1 MGLGWISEK
10 HPSHEK
16 EAMLIKTLLNKVE
29 GFKSFVYGTTQ
40 IILIEGVEALV
51 IDIIPRRNS
60 RPVCPECNKRRNVY
74 DRQPQRLFEYLPI
87 WSFKSYFRYA
97 PRRVNCPACGVKVE
111 AMPWGY
117 GKERMTFSYQVY
129 LARWAKR
136 LSWKET
142 ADIFETSWDTVF
154 RAVKFIVDYGL
165 SHRDLE
171 GVTEIG
177 VDEISVFKG
186 HKYLTLV
193 YQLNAGTRRLL
204 WCGPER
210 RTKTLLRFFREFGR
224 ERSAQLQFVCS
235 DMWAPYLKV
244 IAKKAPQALNILDRF
259 HIVRKFNVAIDEI
272 RRGEANQFKLN
283 KQVNVLKRGR
293 WLLLKK
299 PENLSE
305 KQTARLGD
313 LMQLNL
319 ASIKGYLMR
328 EDFQQFWDYQRPDLA
343 GKFLDNWVTRTL
355 QTDLEPMKKVAR
367 MLRNHKPLILNWFRA
382 KGRLSSG
389 AVEGLNL
396 KAKLTMRKAYGFKT
410 LKCLQIALYHTLGKL
425 PEPDFN
431 HRFC

>member
-1 MGLGWISEK
+1 MVFPETI
-10 HPSHEK
+10 HPGRGK
-16 EAMLIKTLLNKVE
+16 AMLIKTLLNKVE
-29 GFKSFVYGTTQ
+29 RFKSFVYGNIQ
-40 IILIEGVEALV
+40 SMFVDGVEALV
-51 IDIIPRRNS
+51 IDINPRRNS
-60 RPVCPECNKRRNVY
+60 LPVCPDCGKRRKMY
-74 DRQPQRLFEYLPI
+74 DRQPARLFEFLPV
-87 WSFKSYFRYA
+87 WTFKAYFRYA
-97 PRRVNCPACGVKVE
+97 PRRVNCPIHGIKVE
-111 AMPWGY
+111 ALPWGY

-154 RAVKFIVDYGL
+154 RAVKFVVDYGL
-165 SHRDLE
+165 AHRNLD

-177 VDEISVFKG
+177 VDEIKVFRG
-186 HKYLTLV
+186 HKYLTMV
-193 YQLNAGTRRLL
+193 YQLNAGVRRLL

-210 RTKTLLRFFREFGR
+210 RVKTLLRFFHEFGK
-224 ERSAQLQFVCS
+224 ERSAKLKFVCS

-244 IAKKAPQALNILDRF
+244 IAKKAPQALNVLDRF
-259 HIVRKFNVAIDEI
+259 HIMRAFNEAIDQI
-272 RRGEANQFKLN
+272 RRGEANQFKAN
-283 KQVNVLKRGR
+283 KQTNVLEKGR
-293 WLLLKK
+293 WLLLKR

-305 KQTARLGD
+305 KQTARMSEL
-313 LMQLNL
+313 LKLNL
-319 ASIKGYLMR
+319 AAIKGYLLR
-328 EDFQQFWDYQRPDLA
+328 EDFQRFWDYQRPDFA

-367 MLRNHKPLILNWFRA
+367 MLRNHKPLVLNWFRA

-410 LKCLQIALYHTLGKL
+410 LKCLEIALYHELGRL
-425 PEPDFN
+425 PEPEYH

>member
-1 MGLGWISEK
+1 M
-10 HPSHEK
+10 
-16 EAMLIKTLLNKVE
+16 
-29 GFKSFVYGTTQ
+29 
-40 IILIEGVEALV
+40 
-51 IDIIPRRNS
+51 
-60 RPVCPECNKRRNVY
+60 
-74 DRQPQRLFEYLPI
+74 
-87 WSFKSYFRYA
+87 
-97 PRRVNCPACGVKVE
+97 
-111 AMPWGY
+111 
-117 GKERMTFSYQVY
+117 
-129 LARWAKR
+129 
-136 LSWKET
+136 
-142 ADIFETSWDTVF
+142 F

-193 YQLNAGTRRLL
+193 YQLNAGARRLL

-272 RRGEANQFKLN
+272 RRDEANQFKLN

-299 PENLSE
+299 PDNLSE

-425 PEPDFN
+425 PEPNFN